1 MAYLLLLENME
12 KKLKVSQNMITVT
25 IPFYNPNKTAD
36 FTKNT
41 IDNENKK
48 LTKSCIK
55 VLEIIKSNPEL
66 TQEEIATITKLSLS
80 TIKRSLKTLTDKGI
94 IKRTGTYKKGFWQII
109 K

>member
-41 IDNENKK
+41 IDNENNK

>member
-1 MAYLLLLENME
+1 
-12 KKLKVSQNMITVT
+12 MIIVT
-25 IPFYNPNKTAD
+25 IPFYNPNKTDD

-41 IDNENKK
+41 IHNENKK

-55 VLEIIKSNPEL
+55 VLEIIKSSPGL

-80 TIKRSLKTLTDKGI
+80 TIKQSLKTLTDKGI
-94 IKRTGTYKKGFWQII
+94 IKRTGTYKISFWQII